1 MSASQLDVII
11 EQGSTFAEVWQILN
25 NDLTTGYTWAAKFRP
40 QHASL
45 TTVLSL
51 TSAGGTLVITKSGN
65 HTHVTASVNP
75 ATTSALTA
83 PSRGVYDIEYTE
95 TATGIVTRAVEG
107 SYFIT
112 PEATK

>member
-1 MSASQLDVII
+1 MAAEQLDIVI
-11 EQGSTFAEVWQILN
+11 EQGTNMTQLWQVLN
-25 NDLTTGYTWAAKFRP
+25 VDLTAGYTVAAKLRP

-51 TSAGGTLVITKSGN
+51 TSAGGTLVVTKSGS
-65 HTHVTASVNP
+65 HTHITASVP
-75 ATTSALTA
+75 AATTAALAA

-107 SYFIT
+107 SYYIT
-112 PEATK
+112 PEATR

>member
-1 MSASQLDVII
+1 MAASQLDVVI
-11 EQGSTFAEVWQILN
+11 EQGATFAEVWQILN
-25 NDLTTGYTWAAKFRP
+25 KDLTTGYTWSAKFRP
-40 QHASL
+40 QHASS

-51 TSAGGTLVITKSGN
+51 TSAGGTLVVTKSGN

-75 ATTSALTA
+75 TTTAALTA

-107 SYFIT
+107 SYYIT
-112 PEATK
+112 PEATR